1 MPINV
6 VGGCGL
12 SFLGCDVT
20 FDRYLHSE
28 LSKVPRYNGDAELLL
43 FHP

>member
-1 MPINV
+1 MPKTA

-12 SFLGCDVT
+12 SFWGYDVT
-20 FDRYLHSE
+20 FDHCLHSK
-28 LSKVPRYNGDAELLL
+28 LSKVPRSDGDAELLL